1 MFPIFPEN
9 PFVEERHRQLRRDLD
24 GWAGA
29 AIAQVQT
36 GHDGD
41 MRRSKAFARA
51 LGEAGWLR
59 RMVER
64 DEATG
69 TTRFDVRSLCTI
81 RETLAYHWSLA
92 DFAFVLQGIGSACIV
107 LEGSAAQQERYMPG
121 VLSGGLLPA
130 FALTEE
136 AAGSD
141 AASIQMRAERRGE
154 NYVLNGSK
162 TWISNGGIADFYVVF
177 ARTGEAGG
185 WNGISAFIVDSDTP
199 GFRVTEQIEI
209 VAPHVIASLDL
220 SDCTVPAAQLLGQEG
235 QGFKLAM
242 GVLDVFRTTV
252 GAAAL
257 GFARRALDEALA
269 HSNSRHLFGQRLFE
283 LQATKLRLADMAAEV
298 ESALLMVYRAAWVRD
313 VLGRRV
319 TYEASMAKAVASENA
334 QRVID
339 SAVQLLGGQ
348 GVRKGSV
355 VEALYRDI
363 RPLRIYEGATEVQ
376 KLVIADHL
384 MRRWSEFARTEGQ
397 VTTERS
403 AG

>member
-1 MFPIFPEN
+1 
-9 PFVEERHRQLRRDLD
+9 
-24 GWAGA
+24 
-29 AIAQVQT
+29 
-36 GHDGD
+36 
-41 MRRSKAFARA
+41 
-51 LGEAGWLR
+51 
-59 RMVER
+59 
-64 DEATG
+64 
-69 TTRFDVRSLCTI
+69 
-81 RETLAYHWSLA
+81 
-92 DFAFVLQGIGSACIV
+92 
-107 LEGSAAQQERYMPG
+107 
-121 VLSGGLLPA
+121 
-130 FALTEE
+130 
-136 AAGSD
+136 
-141 AASIQMRAERRGE
+141 
-154 NYVLNGSK
+154 
-162 TWISNGGIADFYVVF
+162 VF
-177 ARTGEAGG
+177 SRTGGAGG
-185 WNGISAFIVDSDTP
+185 WSGISAFIVDSDTP

-220 SDCTVPAAQLLGQEG
+220 SDCTVPVAQLLGQEG

-242 GVLDVFRTTV
+242 GVLDIFRTTV

-269 HSNSRHLFGQRLFE
+269 HSNNRHLFGQRLFE

-319 TYEASMAKAVASENA
+319 TYEASMAKAVATENA

-339 SAVQLLGGQ
+339 SAVQLLGGE

-376 KLVIADHL
+376 KLVIADQL
-384 MRRWSEFARTEGQ
+384 MRRWSQFAEAEGQ
-397 VTTERS
+397 VTAGRS